1 VAWVEA
7 DRVIIRD
14 MCGFS
19 ALFLQADPRTEN
31 AITSVQASSVP
42 GGTRPDNSSE
52 LAIRSYMLDYANVCT
67 NLTSLWNKAL
77 ATQVDTIKIDCLRA
91 MALLR
96 SEGRRTVG
104 RVARTLGVTPRFD
117 VFSTPA
123 YNPTDSNPFTIR
135 DEDFPGGSFG

>member
-1 VAWVEA
+1 
-7 DRVIIRD
+7 
-14 MCGFS
+14 MLGFS
-19 ALFLQADPRTEN
+19 AIWLQADSRTEA
-31 AITSVQASSVP
+31 AITSVQAIAER

-67 NLTSLWNKAL
+67 NLQSLWNKAL
-77 ATQVDTIKIDCLRA
+77 ATQVDTIKIDTLRA
-91 MALLR
+91 MSLLR